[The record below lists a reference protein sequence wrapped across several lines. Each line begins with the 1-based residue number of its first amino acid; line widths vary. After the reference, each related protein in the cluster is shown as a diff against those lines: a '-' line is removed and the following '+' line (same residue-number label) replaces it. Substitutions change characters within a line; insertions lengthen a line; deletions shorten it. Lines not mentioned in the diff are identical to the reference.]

1 MQVFELGAVASEWIQ
16 CEVHCRQS
24 DRVCSQAGL
33 GLAGVLLVPASPRDV
48 FVLSKVRDSLAI
60 FTATTSV
67 SHSWDLEQ
75 AWTFTSTTDSLKLN
89 TTELFLTATNSSGA
103 GRLVLSRD
111 LSQVDRSVL
120 DQGQVFISARINPLD
135 WQSGRGLVR

>member
-1 MQVFELGAVASEWIQ
+1 MQAASAVLSLGLLTSTLVQPI
-16 CEVHCRQS
+16 
-24 DRVCSQAGL
+24 
-33 GLAGVLLVPASPRDV
+33 LAGVLLVPASPRDV

-89 TTELFLTATNSSGA
+89 TTELFLTATNQSGA
-103 GRLVLSRD
+103 GQLVLSSRPRSTRWTGRVGRRD
-111 LSQVDRSVL
+111 SSGETACRVEHGS
-120 DQGQVFISARINPLD
+120 GQR
-135 WQSGRGLVR
+135 

>member
-1 MQVFELGAVASEWIQ
+1 MQAASAVLSLGLLTSTLVQPI
-16 CEVHCRQS
+16 
-24 DRVCSQAGL
+24 
-33 GLAGVLLVPASPRDV
+33 LAGVLLVPASPRDV

-60 FTATTSV
+60 FTATASV

-135 WQSGRGLVR
+135 WQSGREGLVR